1 MQEIGGMF
9 SEVAE
14 NQWLHRVRIRHIRV
28 CEPVNEEKEPL
39 MEQIKNQKKKKKERK
54 KNLEIL
60 AVAALVK
67 LVSPRAVSFAF

>member
-28 CEPVNEEKEPL
+28 CVPVNEEKEPP
-39 MEQIKNQKKKKKERK
+39 MEKIKNKKKKKERK
-54 KNLEIL
+54 KNPEIL

-67 LVSPRAVSFAF
+67 LVSPRAVSFVF

>member
-14 NQWLHRVRIRHIRV
+14 DQWLRGVRIRHIRV
-28 CEPVNEEKEPL
+28 CAPVNEEKEPP
-39 MEQIKNQKKKKKERK
+39 MEQIKSQKKKE
-54 KNLEIL
+54 KNPEIL

-67 LVSPRAVSFAF
+67 LVSLRAVSFVF

>member
-28 CEPVNEEKEPL
+28 CVPVNEEKEPP
-39 MEQIKNQKKKKKERK
+39 MEKIKNKKKRKKEKSRDPG
-54 KNLEIL
+54 
-60 AVAALVK
+60 
-67 LVSPRAVSFAF
+67 SCSFGETC